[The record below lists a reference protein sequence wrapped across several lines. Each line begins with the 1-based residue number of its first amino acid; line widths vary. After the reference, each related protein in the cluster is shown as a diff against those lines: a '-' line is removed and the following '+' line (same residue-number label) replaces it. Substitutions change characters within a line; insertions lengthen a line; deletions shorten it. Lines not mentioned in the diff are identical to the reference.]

1 MNAAAGTLI
10 LGWGNPGRLDDGLG
24 PALAADFERA
34 TPPGVTVESDYQ
46 LQVECAADVA
56 EHQRV
61 VFVDADR
68 RGAGPFWMRRLTPE
82 KGRLTFS
89 THSISPE
96 TVLALARD
104 LFAVE
109 PEAWLLG
116 IRGYDF
122 DGFGE
127 GLSMRA
133 QDNLTAAVRFLRAAC
148 EGESFRPVEAAAEFT
163 TEFSLES
170 ISFSAPVLATVPGD
184 LPGSDADDCEGDPCK
199 TAST

>member
-1 MNAAAGTLI
+1 VSSASGTLI

-24 PALAADFERA
+24 PALVAAVGEA
-34 TPPGVTVESDYQ
+34 APPGVTVESDYQ

-56 EHQRV
+56 QHERV

-68 RGAGPFWMRRLTPE
+68 SGAEPFWMRRLTPE
-82 KGRLTFS
+82 NGRLTFS

-96 TVLALARD
+96 TVLGLARD

-127 GLSMRA
+127 GLSERA
-133 QDNLTAAVRFLRAAC
+133 GTNLAAAVRFVRTAC
-148 EGESFRPVEAAAEFT
+148 ERERFRAIDPNDKFGT
-163 TEFSLES
+163 DTH
-170 ISFSAPVLATVPGD
+170 D
-184 LPGSDADDCEGDPCK
+184 REGDSCK